1 MQLAEETQ
9 KKGQA
14 VQPLDLEAGFREEV
28 VFRLSLDGQE

>member
-9 KKGQA
+9 KKGLF

-28 VFRLSLDGQE
+28 LSRLSLDGWG